1 MAGRAAFSQVTPR
14 FGEVSLDI
22 LTDILSNLNK
32 RNKIHLESVSDLC
45 GCLKDSRLVG
55 EWLLWPLT
63 SALAAII
70 GRFCDWVI
78 TRWP

>member
-55 EWLLWPLT
+55 E
-63 SALAAII
+63 
-70 GRFCDWVI
+70 
-78 TRWP
+78 